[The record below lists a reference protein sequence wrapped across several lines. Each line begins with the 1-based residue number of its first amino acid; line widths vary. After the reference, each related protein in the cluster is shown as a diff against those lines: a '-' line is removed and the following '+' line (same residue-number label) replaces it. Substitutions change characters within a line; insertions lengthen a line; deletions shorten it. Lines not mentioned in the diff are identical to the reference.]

1 MTRHDPIFDVID
13 ATWPCA
19 RHVLAGGFKVR
30 IGEGGG
36 SRASCAS
43 LEVPL
48 ETADIAAAEEAHRA
62 AQQVPKFMVRPGDQG
77 LDDALAGRGYGLFD
91 PVVIYAAPVDR
102 LVGAVPPVTAFA
114 HWPPLQIARDLWSEL
129 DIGAGRQAVMQ
140 RAALPKCAVLGRK
153 DDRAAGAMFVGVHGD
168 TGMLHALA
176 ILPEMRRKGLARAMI
191 TEAANWLAAQ
201 GVSRLA
207 LVVTRANE
215 AANPLYRSMGLEDVG
230 AYHYRLAPGDAS

>member
-1 MTRHDPIFDVID
+1 MPEHDPIFDVID
-13 ATWPCA
+13 TTWPCA

-48 ETADIAAAEEAHRA
+48 ENADIAAAETAHRA
-62 AQQVPKFMVRPGDQG
+62 AGQVPKFMIRPGDQG
-77 LDDALAGRGYGLFD
+77 LDDALARRGYALFD
-91 PVVIYAAPVDR
+91 PVLIYAAQVER
-102 LVGAVPPVTAFA
+102 LVGDVPPITAFA
-114 HWPPLQIARDLWSEL
+114 HWPPLQIARDLWSEQG
-129 DIGAGRQAVMQ
+129 IGAGRQAVMQ
-140 RAALPKCAVLGRK
+140 RAAQPKCAVLGRK
-153 DDRAAGAMFVGVHGD
+153 GDRAAGTMFVSVHGD

-191 TEAANWLAAQ
+191 HEAANWLASQ
-201 GVSRLA
+201 GVARLA

-215 AANPLYRSMGLEDVG
+215 AANPLYRSMGFHEIG
-230 AYHYRLAPGDAS
+230 AYHYRLASGETS